1 VPTCPMCRAT
11 WKNEPM
17 LKEVRIEKRLDAES
31 VQAYIAWLYSSH
43 LTIPHT
49 IDRKSDSFNLALLK
63 CWAVASAME
72 DTCFKKVV
80 LTTFFADAKARVWR
94 ESVHWAFVEGWAD
107 EEIRRFVVEVFMAFI
122 KPGWFGEQA
131 DMWPDKFARVLA
143 DKALEGMERKMGYKD
158 VRNKWLGKAK
168 DTDEEVQ
175 EAGEEEE
182 EETRLVET
190 GDTDEEWHW
199 DTCRSRDEVA
209 RTEEDELPRRKRP
222 RRQHIASDRWT
233 GGNVWE

>member
-1 VPTCPMCRAT
+1 VFQ
-11 WKNEPM
+11 ESG
-17 LKEVRIEKRLDAES
+17 LD
-31 VQAYIAWLYSSH
+31 Y
-43 LTIPHT
+43 
-49 IDRKSDSFNLALLK
+49 
-63 CWAVASAME
+63 
-72 DTCFKKVV
+72 
-80 LTTFFADAKARVWR
+80 FFADAKARVWR
-94 ESVHWAFVEGWAD
+94 ESVHWAD

-143 DKALEGMERKMGYKD
+143 DGALEGMERKMGYKD

-182 EETRLVET
+182 TRQVET

-209 RTEEDELPRRKRP
+209 RTEEDESPRRKRP